1 MIQNYKKLIKKNKED
16 EKMAYIDVNYDPL
29 AEYSPLAIEHG
40 ITAGDRGCNPLRYG
54 QPWGFQKQSTD
65 ITTMGLPPNVNWLT
79 SVGEHEQSRISRTY
93 NPHGDPVEIA
103 KSLWLAKQIGL
114 KDPGYLGAAAKITT
128 LYGTHSAG
136 LKKLL
141 FLGVGGLVG
150 FLIASMYLKSRKE
163 RVNTKNRYGASP
175 FNMTKIKKSIKGGH
189 KERDKDKLS
198 ETSLKKMM
206 ALGNKLIRD
215 VKTKLNPPS
224 VSGFQTLKYPDKKS
238 YNAEYVKRYRAL
250 KPKMSKK
257 SREILDA
264 VEKKAEKKRPNDIDY
279 LSGKL
284 MYAIWEGRW
293 D

>member
-1 MIQNYKKLIKKNKED
+1 MKKDSKIYIAGHRGLVGSAILRNLKKAGYSNIVCKTRAELDLMDAEAVNIFFNEEKPEYVFLSAAKVGGIKANEDFPADFIYQNIQIQNNIIHNSYK
-16 EKMAYIDVNYDPL
+16 
-29 AEYSPLAIEHG
+29 
-40 ITAGDRGCNPLRYG
+40 T
-54 QPWGFQKQSTD
+54 
-65 ITTMGLPPNVNWLT
+65 
-79 SVGEHEQSRISRTY
+79 
-93 NPHGDPVEIA
+93 
-103 KSLWLAKQIGL
+103 
-114 KDPGYLGAAAKITT
+114 KI
-128 LYGTHSAG
+128 
-136 LKKLL
+136 KKLL